1 MDALDI
7 ETYALTQELE
17 AMLENEQMIRK
28 RRAGMGYQ
36 TKRSKQ
42 SDIARHLERDYE
54 RYQEATGYTPINQSW
69 LERQ

>member
-1 MDALDI
+1 MKALDI

-28 RRAGMGYQ
+28 RRADMGYQ
-36 TKRSKQ
+36 TKRWKQ
-42 SDIARHLERDYE
+42 SDIARHLDRDYE
-54 RYQEATGYTPINQSW
+54 RYQEATGDTPINQSW